1 MDKVIPLPPLY
12 ATTGMLR
19 SDLYLYL
26 LQNKLQ
32 STLQILQQVILLLI
46 IIFNL
51 ASSCLYRYLCSKKLR
66 PTLQRPTHNPLTQQS
81 TRTWDLTLNSTT
93 TGSDFRLPPW
103 CKWRLGTSGSWA
115 ALIGWTA
122 WPLKMR
128 PIGCPETSVTN
139 YQPTIG
145 CPETSVTNYQPT
157 MSNISDG
164 RRPRSILYLYYLRT
178 QPIIVSCI
186 KFNITTTR

>member
-19 SDLYLYL
+19 SDLYL

-139 YQPTIG
+139 YQPT
-145 CPETSVTNYQPT
+145 

-164 RRPRSILYLYYLRT
+164 RRSRSILYLYYLRT